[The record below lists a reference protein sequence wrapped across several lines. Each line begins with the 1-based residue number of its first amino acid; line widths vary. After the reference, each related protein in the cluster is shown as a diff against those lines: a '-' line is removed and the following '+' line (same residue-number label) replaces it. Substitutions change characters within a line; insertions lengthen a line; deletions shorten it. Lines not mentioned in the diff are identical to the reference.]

1 MSNKSKLAVGAAVV
15 ALSLLLLAAVVTVSG
30 QSSREKEK
38 DASAQTQWEYMVVN
52 GGTVNLTGVSDL
64 GRKKQP
70 DNSFREMS
78 VLQRNLDKLGQNGWE
93 LVSVYGLPADPV
105 YFLKRPRESR

>member
-1 MSNKSKLAVGAAVV
+1 MSNKSKLAVVV
-15 ALSLLLLAAVVTVSG
+15 AVIVLSLLSFAVVFTVSG
-30 QSSREKEK
+30 QSSRKEK
-38 DASAQTQWEYMVVN
+38 DAETQWEYLVVN

-93 LVSVYGLPADPV
+93 LVSVYGSPADPV
-105 YFLKRPRESR
+105 YFLKRPKENR